1 MVAYEQANS
10 RSCGSGDGK
19 SSSSNS
25 FASHQLPQSHSM
37 SWELHS
43 FLKLYGHSG
52 TLALRWFKSAL
63 EKLLPLL
70 QPLDAASTRTP
81 HPAAAQAAR
90 YRACMLGAVQ
100 KQLLLLDGCNLR
112 A

>member
-10 RSCGSGDGK
+10 RSCGDSEN
-19 SSSSNS
+19 SSSNA
-25 FASHQLPQSHSM
+25 FGSHELPQLHSM

-43 FLKLYGHSG
+43 FLKLYGRSG
-52 TLALRWFKSAL
+52 TLALSWFKSAL

-81 HPAAAQAAR
+81 HPAAAQAAK

-100 KQLLLLDGCNLR
+100 EQLLLLDGCNLR
-112 A
+112 S